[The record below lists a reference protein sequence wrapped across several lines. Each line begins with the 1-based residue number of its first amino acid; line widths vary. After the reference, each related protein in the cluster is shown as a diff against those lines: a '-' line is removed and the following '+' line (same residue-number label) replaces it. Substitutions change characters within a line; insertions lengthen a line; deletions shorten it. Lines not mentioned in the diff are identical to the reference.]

1 MNNEN
6 NKNNQIILTKD
17 GRKELEKELDN
28 LVRVERPNVIKEIKV
43 AREQG
48 DLSENAEFDAAREK
62 QGKIES
68 RITEI
73 ENILANSE
81 IIKTNTSDKI
91 VTIGSHVK
99 LLFNKSKKP
108 EEYTIVGSI
117 EADPLNGKIS
127 NLAPVSIAI
136 LGKKAGD
143 TVYVETA
150 IKHQKIKIVSISH

>member
-17 GRKELEKELDN
+17 GRKELQKELDN

-73 ENILANSE
+73 ENILANSK
-81 IIKTNTSDKI
+81 IIKTNTSDKV

-99 LLFNKSKKP
+99 LLFNNSKKT

>member
-17 GRKELEKELDN
+17 GRKELQKELDN

-73 ENILANSE
+73 ENILANSK
-81 IIKTNTSDKI
+81 IIKTNTSDKV

-99 LLFNKSKKP
+99 LLFNKSKKA